1 MPFKRAIYGILV
13 FLSAF
18 ANAQEPFNGEF
29 QTYDNGLIYPR
40 NTMNK
45 LGKMVDSLQLKY
57 RGCEVGRTYR
67 ARYQAVGQYISI
79 AENAENAMRDIN
91 SNMEFEAFAQKYPTA
106 FIERNLLLITEFN
119 NQTETENDSTSK
131 VRSIAIQGQYDHYIP
146 LENKKMIP
154 YFTLPLQQKWIT
166 EMRTND
172 GTASLQAFY
181 ITQPFASKPMVEKY
195 GRIAQFIEC
204 MVDTTTQV
212 LLKTATQEFE
222 TTDEDVTKIA
232 AFLKLTNAYRNK
244 PDLEAYRL
252 PDNSLKYEILQKDIT
267 RWDSLR
273 LQWIQDSLSKT
284 DVFKTALREAVAE
297 ALQQNAPNAQ
307 MEYYC
312 GKYLSKAT
320 ELNLKRNR
328 LVVGVGAMDAS
339 SRYHAREIAVLAAE
353 TTNWEVFLRSHLDI
367 MNDRLDRAADN
378 TYAKSSRDTYIKELE
393 DLGIDVPNLMIGIC
407 LRIENP
413 SQNHYYGDV
422 GRVGRALGESKF
434 QPTVK
439 AELLEMIGDANL
451 DDYNRLLLYHLFL
464 TYNAAITDPTLKAAN
479 QLELRKLCM
488 QRFPK
493 YLYEK
498 MVF

>member
-1 MPFKRAIYGILV
+1 MKHTLLY
-13 FLSAF
+13 FLLLC
-18 ANAQEPFNGEF
+18 ANAACAQEPFTGEF

-40 NTMNK
+40 NTMTK

-67 ARYQAVGQYISI
+67 ARYQAVGQYISLS
-79 AENAENAMRDIN
+79 ENGAAAAKDIQENMD
-91 SNMEFEAFAQKYPTA
+91 FEAFAKKYPTA
-106 FIERNLLLITEFN
+106 YVERNLLLITEFN
-119 NQTETENDSTSK
+119 NQTETETDNTSK
-131 VRSIAIQGQYDHYIP
+131 IRSIAIQGQYDHYIAM
-146 LENKKMIP
+146 ENKRIIP
-154 YFTLPLQQKWIT
+154 YFTLPLERKWISET
-166 EMRTND
+166 RESEGNT
-172 GTASLQAFY
+172 SLQAFY

-222 TTDEDVTKIA
+222 TDETDVSKIGV
-232 AFLKLTNAYRNK
+232 FLKMTNGFADK
-244 PDLEAYRL
+244 PDLEKYRKA
-252 PDNSLKYEILQKDIT
+252 DNSFEYERLQADLM

-273 LQWIQDSLSKT
+273 LIWVDTVLSKSPK
-284 DVFKTALREAVAE
+284 FEIALREAVSE
-297 ALQQNAPNAQ
+297 ALQQNIPNAQ
-307 MEYYC
+307 LEYYC

-328 LVVGVGAMDAS
+328 LVVGVGSMDAS

-367 MNDRLDRAADN
+367 MNDRFDRAADN

-422 GRVGRALGESKF
+422 GRVGRALGESKL
-434 QPTVK
+434 QPQVK
-439 AELLEMIGDANL
+439 AELIDMVGDMNL
-451 DDYNRLLLYHLFL
+451 DDYNRILLFHLFL
-464 TYNAAITDPTLKAAN
+464 TYNAAITDATEKAAN
-479 QLELRKLCM
+479 ALEMRKLCM
-488 QRFPK
+488 QKLPK

-498 MVF
+498 MVW